1 MGAWGTAISSNDTYA
16 DVYADF
22 FDLYNEGWEVKDV
35 SKKLVEDNS
44 EVIGDEDDA
53 NNFWFAL
60 AKAQWECKQ
69 LDGDV
74 FQRVKQIIE
83 SGEDL
88 EVWRNLG
95 ASNGDLK
102 KRKAALDKFLVQLQT
117 DKPKPRRRKKKRIVE
132 PVYKKGDCLAY
143 KLENGNYGG
152 AIVLEAVNGD
162 EYGLNLIAALEI
174 NQPQIPDSKNF
185 EKSNVLV
192 MSFALWKEEP
202 AISWM
207 YASSLKKD
215 KAKPEV
221 VANIEV
227 QKQFNPNDFSDK
239 FTYGGS
245 INNLIEVAR
254 LQFEHEKSGGKTAE
268 RIPIRYF
275 TSKNK

>member
-22 FDLYNEGWEVKDV
+22 FDLYNEGWEVKDI
-35 SKKLVEDNS
+35 SKKLVDDNG
-44 EVIGDEDDA
+44 EIIEDEDDA

-74 FQRVKQIIE
+74 FQRVKQIVE
-83 SGEDL
+83 SGADL

-95 ASNGDLK
+95 ASNSDLK

-117 DKPKPRRRKKKRIVE
+117 DNPKSRRRKKKRIVE

-152 AIVLEAVNGD
+152 AIVLEAVYGG
-162 EYGLNLIAALEI
+162 EYGLNLIAALQI
-174 NQPQIPDSKNF
+174 NQPQIPDFMDF

-192 MSFALWKEEP
+192 MSFALWNEEP

-207 YASSLKKD
+207 HAFSLKKD
-215 KAKPEV
+215 KVKPEV

-227 QKQFNPNDFSDK
+227 QRQFNPNDFSDK

-268 RIPIRYF
+268 KIPIRNF
-275 TSKNK
+275 TSSNK